1 MLGLGLFYWTD
12 SRQAWHPVTHLHEI
26 RGQRSHPC
34 ERQLFRFSF
43 TFVGA
48 TCGVLGTWAATTT
61 VGSVGQIRIA
71 WDRASLLQWTSLLRL
86 SRGCRGQQHVKR
98 SIRQRVKWI
107 CFERMLRAAKQNAL
121 QRRLGTAD
129 SYPNLACAP
138 TYYEVFQAIMA
149 GQTCVETIPHLREL
163 PYAERQ
169 TLLCTICSIHDEIAH
184 NCRDHGAEVSKLLAS
199 QCKHFIDGRATCL
212 EHSIGPD

>member
-1 MLGLGLFYWTD
+1 VLGLGLFYWTD

-107 CFERMLRAAKQNAL
+107 CFERMLRAAKQTYSEGSEPPIVTQTWL
-121 QRRLGTAD
+121 VPLHTTRFFRPSWPGRR
-129 SYPNLACAP
+129 
-138 TYYEVFQAIMA
+138 
-149 GQTCVETIPHLREL
+149 
-163 PYAERQ
+163 
-169 TLLCTICSIHDEIAH
+169 
-184 NCRDHGAEVSKLLAS
+184 VSKLYRISGNCHTLS
-199 QCKHFIDGRATCL
+199 VR
-212 EHSIGPD
+212 HSCAQSARFTTR